1 MKRFFAILFSVT
13 ALVSATIFMSCS
25 SDDSSSGG
33 GGDNYYTGGNDES
46 IILHAQ
52 NYNNIFIWESGI
64 SELDEHENEM
74 TTEHDGWYSFEIKS
88 NSAGFIFF
96 TDNWESKT
104 EDLHATAGE
113 WWYKDGNLYSYN
125 PNSEEEDGENYDNND
140 WEDDDNNY
148 VPSSPQN
155 VKTEA
160 TSSSSIKVSWDA
172 VEGADS
178 YNVYY
183 RLSLGAGN
191 ESYERDGTE
200 TVKTIKD
207 TSVSINGLTE
217 WKIYIFFVT
226 AQNSTGESFANVL
239 FDYPCST
246 NDPDESGNSGTT
258 TTLSAPTG
266 LIATAATSS
275 SVELSWN
282 SVDEATMYYVYQSED
297 SSSSTA
303 SIVSNTAS
311 TSMTVSRLKANTT
324 YYFWVKAVNDT
335 TMSDYSSYAYA
346 TTKAASSSSGDGS
359 LTTTNDLLSD
369 IIPSTAFTA
378 PVINKN
384 KIVLTDGKNGFY
396 IPLSNSSEMNA
407 EYYILYRS
415 TTSKTDK
422 STYKKIKTVSR
433 SSNIAFEDFDIDF
446 TKNKTYYYVVV
457 ATSSKNDTYGT
468 ISANALGIVLGN
480 TSIKYT
486 TASNSKN
493 DVNRFVKVDGSD
505 TVDRIHYYAGGD
517 KYSYSSLEPGYHSI
531 EWCKTLSGSYMQ
543 IVSNYNFLAG
553 CSYVINLDSG
563 KMSSSSPT
571 LSSSTISYI
580 AVP

>member
-1 MKRFFAILFSVT
+1 MFRLKEHFMKRFFTILFSLA
-13 ALVSATIFMSCS
+13 ALVLVCVFVSCNADSDPTSGNATQENDGTGSN
-25 SDDSSSGG
+25 SGDG
-33 GGDNYYTGGNDES
+33 SGTEANGR

-52 NYNNIFIWESGI
+52 YPYIYVWESG
-64 SELDEHENEM
+64 SQFDNEQSKM
-74 TTEHDGWYSFEIKS
+74 NEEGNGWYRFEIES
-88 NSAGFIFF
+88 SSAMVIFKPNA
-96 TDNWESKT
+96 DNWNGQT
-104 EDLHATAGE
+104 DDLHATAGE
-113 WWYKDGNLYSYN
+113 WWYKDGSLYAYK
-125 PNSEEEDGENYDNND
+125 PNSGGEEDDKNYS
-140 WEDDDNNY
+140 
-148 VPSSPQN
+148 VPSAPQN

-172 VEGADS
+172 VEDADS
-178 YNVYY
+178 YTVYY

-200 TVKTIKD
+200 TVKPTTD
-207 TSVSINGLTE
+207 SSVSIYDLTE

-226 AQNSTGESFANVL
+226 AQNSAGESFANVV

-258 TTLSAPTG
+258 TKLSAPTG
-266 LIATAATSS
+266 LTATAASSS
-275 SVELSWN
+275 SVELSWD
-282 SVDEATMYYVYQSED
+282 SVNGATTYYVYKSES

-303 SIVSNTAS
+303 SVIGSTTS
-311 TSMTVSRLKANTT
+311 TSTTATGLKANTK

-335 TMSDYSSYAYA
+335 TISDYSSYGYA
-346 TTKAASSSSGDGS
+346 TTKAVSSSSGGGS

-369 IIPSTAFTA
+369 ITTFNVFTA

-384 KIVLTDGKNGFY
+384 KTVLTDGKNGFY

-422 STYKKIKTVSR
+422 STYKKIKTMSR

-468 ISANALGIVLGN
+468 ISANALSIVLDK
-480 TSIKYT
+480 TRLYFHLTDKQTPAVTKKYT
-486 TASNSKN
+486 LDGKQYTLNFDRGTADYAKYVSI
-493 DVNRFVKVDGSD
+493 DPG
-505 TVDRIHYYAGGD
+505 IHTITGIKTNYD
-517 KYSYSSLEPGYHSI
+517 FLPLEYS
-531 EWCKTLSGSYMQ
+531 
-543 IVSNYNFLAG
+543 
-553 CSYVINLDSG
+553 INLTSRI
-563 KMSSSSPT
+563 MSTSPRLASSSKSVFN
-571 LSSSTISYI
+571 IQ
-580 AVP
+580 